1 MTLPLRKTKIVA
13 TVGPASSSTVMLE
26 KMIRAGMNVARL
38 NFSHGD
44 FADHRQAIENIR
56 AASQT
61 AGPASGHHGGS
72 VGTEDTHRDACPRS
86 S

>member
-1 MTLPLRKTKIVA
+1 MTLPLHKTKIVA
-13 TVGPASSSTVMLE
+13 TVGPASSSNVMLE

-44 FADHRQAIENIR
+44 FADHRQAIENISGV
-56 AASQT
+56 AD
-61 AGPASGHHGGS
+61 GWPASGHHDGS
-72 VGTEDTHRDACPRS
+72 VGTEDRPRDACPRS